1 MSHTQKGWW
10 DEARFGMFI
19 HWGLYAL
26 LAGEYEGRRTE
37 NIAEWIMH
45 DLHIPRDEYE
55 KLAARFNPVQ
65 FDAKAIVRLVKE
77 AGARYIVF
85 TAKHHD
91 GFAMFGTSAD
101 PYNIVD
107 ATPFKRDVAQEL
119 RKACEDEGVQL
130 CFYYSQAQDWHDPN
144 GIEEN
149 YRDPSPDFRRYLDH
163 KCIPQLKELL
173 TRYGR
178 IGLIWFDTPMSMT
191 PEESRELRDL
201 VKSIQKD
208 CLVSGRIGHGL
219 GDYMTTGDNFIP
231 LLPYGKDFEVPATIN
246 GTWGYSRF
254 DQKWKSA
261 QHLVRDMVKV
271 VSRGGNYLLNIGPDA
286 LGRVPEQSVSVLQ
299 EIGAWM
305 HANGESIYGT
315 VPIPVFP
322 YDIGWGFFTARKGQL
337 YIHVFESQTELYL
350 INMGNKPLKASLLV
364 DGRELTLHQ
373 RVTCEGVHSWRIILP
388 DDLPM
393 QLDTVIRVDI
403 AEDDV
408 VFEPISD

>member
-1 MSHTQKGWW
+1 MSQIHGNWW
-10 DEARFGMFI
+10 EEARFGMFI

-26 LAGEYEGRRTE
+26 LAGEYKGRRTE

-45 DLHIPRDEYE
+45 DLRIPREEYE
-55 KLAARFNPVQ
+55 KLAALFNPIE
-65 FDAKAIVRLVKE
+65 FDAGTIVRLAKE
-77 AGARYIVF
+77 AGVRYIVF

-91 GFAMFGTSAD
+91 GFAMFCTSAD

-107 ATPFKRDVAQEL
+107 ATPFGRDTAQEL
-119 RKACEDEGVQL
+119 REACDEEGIKL

-149 YRDPSPDFRRYLDH
+149 YRDPSPGFRRYLDS
-163 KCIPQLKELL
+163 KCIPQMKELL
-173 TRYGR
+173 TRYGK

-191 PEESRELRDL
+191 AEESRELRNL
-201 VKSIQKD
+201 VKSLQPD

-231 LLPYGKDFEVPATIN
+231 LLPYTKPFEVPATIN
-246 GTWGYSRF
+246 GTWGYNRF
-254 DQKWKSA
+254 DQRWKSA
-261 QHLVRDMVKV
+261 KHLVRDMVKV

-286 LGRVPEQSVSVLQ
+286 LGIVPGQSVSVLK

-305 HANGESIYGT
+305 HVNGESIHGT
-315 VPIPVFP
+315 KPVPIYP
-322 YDIGWGFFTARKGQL
+322 YDIGWGNFTARRGCL
-337 YIHVFESQTELYL
+337 YIHVFESLSELYL
-350 INMGNKPLKASLLV
+350 INMGNKPLKATLLL
-364 DGRELTLHQ
+364 DERELVLHQ

-388 DDLPM
+388 KDMPI

-403 AEDDV
+403 AEDSV
-408 VFEPISD
+408 VFEPITD

>member
-1 MSHTQKGWW
+1 MSDTHGNWFE
-10 DEARFGMFI
+10 EARFGMFI

-26 LAGEYEGRRTE
+26 LAGEYKGRRTE

-45 DLHIPRDEYE
+45 DLRIPKEEYE
-55 KLAARFNPVQ
+55 KLAALFDPEQ
-65 FDAKAIVRLVKE
+65 FDAGAIVRLAKE

-91 GFAMFGTSAD
+91 GFAMFGSSAD

-107 ATPFKRDVAQEL
+107 STPFRRDAAQEL
-119 RKACEDEGVQL
+119 RKACDREGLRL
-130 CFYYSQAQDWHDPN
+130 CFYYSQAQDWHDPD

-149 YRDPSPDFRRYLDH
+149 ERDPSPGFRRYLDC

-173 TRYGR
+173 TRYGS

-191 PEESRELRDL
+191 FEESRELRDL
-201 VKSIQKD
+201 VKSLQPD

-231 LLPYGKDFEVPATIN
+231 LLPYGKPFEVPATIN

-261 QHLVRDMVKV
+261 KHLVRDMVKT

-286 LGRVPEQSVSVLQ
+286 LGKVPEQSVSVLK
-299 EIGAWM
+299 EIGAWIS
-305 HANGESIYGT
+305 ANGESIYGT
-315 VPIPVFP
+315 VPVPAYP
-322 YDIGWGFFTARKGQL
+322 YDIGWGYFTAKKRCL
-337 YIHVFESQTELYL
+337 YIHVFESPDELYL
-350 INMGNKPLKASLLV
+350 INMGNRPLKASLLL
-364 DGRELTLHQ
+364 DGRELALRQ
-373 RVTCEGVHSWRIILP
+373 RLTCEGVHSWRIILP
-388 DDLPM
+388 KDMPR
-393 QLDTVIRVDI
+393 QPDTVIRVDI
-403 AEDDV
+403 EEDDV
-408 VFEPISD
+408 FFEPVTD